1 MKLYYVANARMPT
14 EKAHGIQI
22 AKMCE
27 ALIEEGHKVTLVVPA
42 RASGESLRDFY
53 GLRVDVPLVRLSS
66 FVFGKYGR
74 LGYALMGGSFMIT
87 SLLYLWW
94 KRLIGERFWIYT
106 VDIDTFSH
114 TLLPLAGPTIAEMH
128 SPKTAT
134 VLARF
139 FFRRAKKIVAT
150 NPLIQEELARTFR
163 IKPHME
169 PNGVDL
175 SHPYPSR
182 EDARAK
188 LSLGGGKIALYV
200 GRFYLWKGLE
210 ALAPASRALVNAGI
224 RTIVLGG
231 TKSEFERVFGDSGA
245 LEFFQA
251 RPAQVGEWMVAA
263 DVLLLLGTAKNEESN
278 RYTAPMK
285 TFEYLSTGRPVVA
298 SETQALRSLIPPDAA
313 VYCVPDDP
321 HALVQAVERALSLDT
336 LEAGRRRI
344 GLARAYEWKRRAER
358 ILASEPSIGTLTQ

>member
-1 MKLYYVANARMPT
+1 MKIYYIANARMPND
-14 EKAHGIQI
+14 KAHGIQI

-27 ALIEEGHKVTLVVPA
+27 AFIEEGHTITLLVPT

-53 GLRVDVPLVRLSS
+53 GLRVDVPLVRLPS

-87 SLLYLWW
+87 SLLYLWR

-106 VDIDTFSH
+106 VDIDTFAH

-134 VLARF
+134 ALAKF
-139 FFRRAKKIVAT
+139 FFWRAKRIVAT
-150 NPLIQEELARTFR
+150 NPLIQEKLARTFG
-163 IKPHME
+163 IKPLME

-182 EDARAK
+182 EDARVG
-188 LSLGGGKIALYV
+188 LSLGEGKIALYV
-200 GRFYLWKGLE
+200 GRFYPWKGLE
-210 ALAPASRALVNAGI
+210 VLAPASRALASAGI

-251 RPAQVGEWMVAA
+251 SPAQVGEWMAAA

-298 SETQALRSLIPPDAA
+298 SRTEALTSFLPSDVAT
-313 VYCVPDDP
+313 YCVPDDP
-321 HALVQAVERALSLDT
+321 TALVQAVGVAITSKNGAAAEIQIA
-336 LEAGRRRI
+336 
-344 GLARAYEWKRRAER
+344 LARKHSWERRAKR
-358 ILASEPSIGTLTQ
+358 ILDSL